1 MRETLT
7 FVYQNIQQK
16 YQRYNNNNNNKC
28 GIGVEITE
36 WMRKQNRES

>member
-7 FVYQNIQQK
+7 FIYQNIQQK
-16 YQRYNNNNNNKC
+16 YQRYNNNNKC

>member
-16 YQRYNNNNNNKC
+16 YQRYNNNNNKC

-36 WMRKQNRES
+36 WMRKRNRES